1 MDGSRRLRRQTRRS
15 EEGEGEGDEES
26 SLFLS
31 LERRETGLHN
41 NLSFLHLRLL
51 N

>member
-15 EEGEGEGDEES
+15 EEGEGDEES

-31 LERRETGLHN
+31 LERRETGLHD

>member
-26 SLFLS
+26 SLSFS
-31 LERRETGLHN
+31 LWKEG
-41 NLSFLHLRLL
+41 RLAFMTTYPFSTSVC
-51 N
+51 